1 VPTRSVAVIATA
13 VLLAGLAF
21 SPAAESAGS
30 LAHRVAVAL
39 KTARAADKRSRLA
52 LAQTARSVPG
62 PAGATGPAGL
72 AGTPGSTGQ
81 DGSAGA
87 NGHDGASVVGPAG
100 PTGKDGAPGTNGTMP
115 RPVSVTNDQAGVFV
129 QTAPTTVVHMA
140 VTLTVPGWLMVT
152 ATAQLLA
159 EGPAEQVRCHVD
171 LDGREQSDMYQPIQ
185 GGGSSEVAVQ
195 AVTDAGPGSHDVALA
210 CSKSAVASSV
220 EVPLSRAHLTVVAGA

>member
-1 VPTRSVAVIATA
+1 MPSRSIAAVVLTA
-13 VLLAGLAF
+13 LLAALAF

-62 PAGATGPAGL
+62 PAGATGL
-72 AGTPGSTGQ
+72 AGAPGAAGQ
-81 DGSAGA
+81 AGSAGA
-87 NGHDGASVVGPAG
+87 RGQDGASVIGPAG
-100 PTGKDGAPGTNGTMP
+100 PAGRDAANGTMP
-115 RPVSVTNDQAGVFV
+115 RPVSVTNDAGVFV
-129 QTAPTTVVHMA
+129 QTAATTVVHTA
-140 VTLTVPGWLMVT
+140 VTLVAPGWLMVT

-171 LDGREQSDMYQPIQ
+171 LDGRERSDMYEPILS
-185 GGGSSEVAVQ
+185 GGSSEVAVQ
-195 AVTDAGPGSHDVALA
+195 AVTDAAPGSHDVSLA

-220 EVPLSRAHLTVVAGA
+220 EVPLGRGVLSVVVGG

>member
-1 VPTRSVAVIATA
+1 VPSRSIAAVALTA
-13 VLLAGLAF
+13 LLAALAF

-52 LAQTARSVPG
+52 LAQTAGSVPG
-62 PAGATGPAGL
+62 PAGAAGPAGP
-72 AGTPGSTGQ
+72 AGAPGTTGQ

-87 NGHDGASVVGPAG
+87 RGQDGASVVGPTGPAG
-100 PTGKDGAPGTNGTMP
+100 RDGASGTMP
-115 RPVSVTNDQAGVFV
+115 RPVSVTNDAAGVFV
-129 QTAPTTVVHMA
+129 QTSPTTVVHTA
-140 VTLTVPGWLMVT
+140 VTLTASGWLMVT

-171 LDGREQSDMYQPIQ
+171 LDGREQSDMYQPVSA
-185 GGGSSEVAVQ
+185 GGSSEVAVQ

-210 CSKSAVASSV
+210 CAKSAVANSV
-220 EVPLSRAHLTVVAGA
+220 EVPLGRGVLSVVVGG

>member
-1 VPTRSVAVIATA
+1 VPSRTVAVIMAA
-13 VLLAGLAF
+13 VLAALAF

-62 PAGATGPAGL
+62 PAGATGPTGPAG
-72 AGTPGSTGQ
+72 APGANGQ

-100 PTGKDGAPGTNGTMP
+100 PAGKDGAPGANGTVP
-115 RPVSVTNDQAGVFV
+115 RPLSVTNDASGVFV
-129 QTAPTTVVHMA
+129 DTSPTTIVHTA
-140 VTLTVPGWLMVT
+140 VTLGASGWLMVT

-171 LDGREQSDMYQPIQ
+171 LDGREQSDMYSPVSA
-185 GGGSSEVAVQ
+185 GGSSEVAVQ
-195 AVTDAGPGSHDVALA
+195 TVVDSAPGSHDVSLA
-210 CSKSAVASSV
+210 CAKSAVASSV
-220 EVPLSRAHLTVVAGA
+220 EVPLGRGVLSVVVGG